1 MVRLQRWQLGWDKER
16 STGFKNM
23 EAIDWLGSWCSSEVK
38 LSAEA
43 GGVG

>member
-1 MVRLQRWQLGWDKER
+1 MVRLQGWQLGWDKER
-16 STGFKNM
+16 STGFNNM
-23 EAIDWLGSWCSSEVK
+23 EAIDWLGRWSSSEVK